1 MGPVAGVPAEV
12 PRLRAAEVARDHQI
26 LGDASGPGE
35 AARLQ
40 AGLWPG
46 GHRVLPVLLP
56 ILQHSLIPPRSLSC
70 ASSFGS
76 ISWRWWVPQG
86 LSQLPSHIRGV
97 RAYQG
102 ENSTGPKIS
111 YWHIWY
117 LPIPVWRAN
126 WFYLNPGFTFSFQG
140 GRGHSPIAQS
150 QEFGG
155 VLPKTHMREHAENV
169 DLKPPCALL
178 TPSLGECCPT
188 FSVPIHTSLLPNPQF
203 KALIL

>member
-1 MGPVAGVPAEV
+1 MFSWQVTPVSDRMGPVAGVPAEV

-56 ILQHSLIPPRSLSC
+56 SLQHFLIPPRSLSC
-70 ASSFGS
+70 ASSFRS
-76 ISWRWWVPQG
+76 ISWWCWVPQG

-97 RAYQG
+97 RARQG

-140 GRGHSPIAQS
+140 GRGHSPVAQS
-150 QEFGG
+150 QEFGD
-155 VLPKTHMREHAENV
+155 VLPKKHMG
-169 DLKPPCALL
+169 LL
-178 TPSLGECCPT
+178 RT
-188 FSVPIHTSLLPNPQF
+188 
-203 KALIL
+203 